1 MYKLT
6 TAQTD
11 KARIFPWG
19 INGNVIKVGEWTVT
33 DIEVAD
39 SGVLIIT
46 ANSKK
51 TGKPARYVI
60 REWVHGEIAEQS
72 TEVIPSA
79 AKKK

>member
-1 MYKLT
+1 MIKLS

-19 INGNVIKVGEWTVT
+19 INGNVITVGEWTVT

-39 SGVLIIT
+39 SGILIVS
-46 ANSKK
+46 ALSKK

-60 REWVHGEIAEQS
+60 RDWVHGEMCEPAPEKKG
-72 TEVIPSA
+72 
-79 AKKK
+79 AK